1 MTIYLHHL
9 RVLKACASQGR
20 GDVEGRPESNGQHDG
35 WPLGGEAQDL
45 RDHHGSP
52 QNVTGGFMDL
62 HGEMKRPRTSLKSCC
77 EIHGDAMVIL
87 TKTYGDVMGSDK
99 NLDLTS
105 RKFI

>member
-9 RVLKACASQGR
+9 RVLKTCACNCHVRNLVPETRRAFQGR

-52 QNVTGGFMDL
+52 QNVTGDPWG
-62 HGEMKRPRTSLKSCC
+62 C
-77 EIHGDAMVIL
+77 HGD
-87 TKTYGDVMGSDK
+87 TDK
-99 NLDLTS
+99 NLW
-105 RKFI
+105 